1 MVCICTCIV
10 ILNTN
15 IHLLLDG
22 QPILASASANGHI
35 ALWDLN
41 NNGRLIHIVRGAH
54 DRAVTAIEW
63 VPGQPVLVS
72 SGEDNSVKVSQM
84 IAVCLI
90 NVDESNVR

>member
-1 MVCICTCIV
+1 M

-15 IHLLLDG
+15 ILLLLDG

-54 DRAVTAIEW
+54 DRAVTTIEW

>member
-1 MVCICTCIV
+1 M

>member
-1 MVCICTCIV
+1 MVCIYTCIV
-10 ILNTN
+10 TFNTN
-15 IHLLLDG
+15 IYLLLDG

>member
-1 MVCICTCIV
+1 M

-90 NVDESNVR
+90 NVDESNVC

>member
-1 MVCICTCIV
+1 M

-15 IHLLLDG
+15 ILLLLDG

-54 DRAVTAIEW
+54 DRAVSAIEW

>member
-1 MVCICTCIV
+1 MVCIYTCIV

-41 NNGRLIHIVRGAH
+41 NNGRLIHIMRGAH

-84 IAVCLI
+84 IAV
-90 NVDESNVR
+90 

>member
-1 MVCICTCIV
+1 M

-90 NVDESNVR
+90 NVDGSNVR

>member
-1 MVCICTCIV
+1 MVCIYTCIV
-10 ILNTN
+10 TLNTN
-15 IHLLLDG
+15 IYLLLDG

-63 VPGQPVLVS
+63 IPGQPVLVS

-84 IAVCLI
+84 IAV
-90 NVDESNVR
+90 